1 MCIIDKKF
9 SYEPIAS
16 TAFAILNPFNGLFN
30 KYLFY
35 YLQSPLFISY
45 VNSIMSG
52 VAYPAIN
59 DKKLYN
65 SLIALPPLNEQKKIV
80 KKIEKLIEKLKI

>member
-1 MCIIDKKF
+1 MCIINKKF
-9 SYEPIAS
+9 LYEPIAS
-16 TAFAILNPFNGLFN
+16 TAFAILNPFTGVCN

-35 YLQSPLFISY
+35 YLQSPIFINY
-45 VNSIMSG
+45 VNKVMSG

-65 SLIALPPLNEQKKIV
+65 SIISLPPLKEQIRI
-80 KKIEKLIEKLKI
+80 IEKIDSLFEKLNF